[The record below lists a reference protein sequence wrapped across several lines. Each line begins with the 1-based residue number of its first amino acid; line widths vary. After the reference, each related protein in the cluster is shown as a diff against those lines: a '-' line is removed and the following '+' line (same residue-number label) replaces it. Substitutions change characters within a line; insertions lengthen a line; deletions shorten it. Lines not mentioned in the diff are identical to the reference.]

1 MKLPG
6 FQGGLS
12 PTFSLRIRPGVST
25 PRLFGQRGVAR
36 RGEDHRPAAA
46 GSNRRSPGGRSP
58 QLDGRGRSHSQASRL
73 DAAIRRSTG
82 DHRDGPGVGK
92 ANYRDGRRGRLRTA
106 VSPGSGETQDLA
118 AKVEWA
124 IAHLEALA
132 QMRRAARA
140 EFEQK
145 YTAERNY
152 MLLADIYQGAIEVSG
167 RGISS

>member
-1 MKLPG
+1 MAEL
-6 FQGGLS
+6 
-12 PTFSLRIRPGVST
+12 I
-25 PRLFGQRGVAR
+25 
-36 RGEDHRPAAA
+36 D
-46 GSNRRSPGGRSP
+46 
-58 QLDGRGRSHSQASRL
+58 DGRTGLLFRHG
-73 DAAIRRSTG
+73 DA
-82 DHRDGPGVGK
+82 
-92 ANYRDGRRGRLRTA
+92 
-106 VSPGSGETQDLA
+106 EDLA

-124 IAHLEALA
+124 IAHPEALA